1 MTDHPDRPT
10 DFDARHEQPIRLLIT
25 AGPTHEPIDAVRYI
39 GNRSSGRLGI
49 ALADAAA
56 RSIARAWHVTL
67 LLGPTSVTPP
77 PWRDSNVTLRR
88 FLTTADLQALLAD
101 EAPQCDVLVMAAAV
115 ADYRPRAVPG
125 GQPPTQTKLKR
136 GDGPITLELESTPD
150 LLAGVT
156 ARKRPGQ
163 VFIGFA
169 LEPAERLIESARAKL
184 ERKRLDLIVANPL
197 ETMDSPRIEATVL
210 GPRGVVHVTQPPVDK
225 AVFAQTLLDLAADAV
240 DAARRAGGPK

>member
-1 MTDHPDRPT
+1 
-10 DFDARHEQPIRLLIT
+10 
-25 AGPTHEPIDAVRYI
+25 
-39 GNRSSGRLGI
+39 
-49 ALADAAA
+49 
-56 RSIARAWHVTL
+56 
-67 LLGPTSVTPP
+67 
-77 PWRDSNVTLRR
+77 
-88 FLTTADLQALLAD
+88 
-101 EAPQCDVLVMAAAV
+101 MAAAV

-125 GQPPTQTKLKR
+125 GQPPAQTKLKR

-197 ETMDSPRIEATVL
+197 ETMDSPLIEATVL

-240 DAARRAGGPK
+240 DAAHRAGGPK